1 MKPRDHAVKFA
12 LRCVVCM
19 LCGLGLVFAQ
29 GAKDVL
35 RIGSMDLPPWG
46 FYGLKGEPV
55 GVVYEMNEE
64 IGRHSGMRYTN
75 ELLPF
80 ARMLEMLKHGE
91 LDMISSQS
99 HTAALA
105 AGDPLVPLYKIDVVV
120 VMRNNSTAHTL
131 AELKGARLV
140 YHLGAS
146 YSQLE
151 GLPAEI
157 YRVNDYR
164 QSVLMLHSRPWVDG
178 AVFSAPSFFYWINK
192 LELSRDE
199 FGAIIPVELGK
210 VQWVFVRHGLP
221 EDIRTRI
228 EQAVAE
234 VTAAGTYEKLVE
246 KYVAGPMPSAL
257 EGVEAQKK

>member
-1 MKPRDHAVKFA
+1 MKPCDHAVKLA
-12 LRCVVCM
+12 QRCVFYM
-19 LCGLGLVFAQ
+19 LCCLGLGSAQ
-29 GAKDVL
+29 TVDGVL

-46 FYGLKGEPV
+46 FHGLKGECM

-64 IGRHSGMRYTN
+64 IGRRSGMRYTN

-105 AGDPLVPLYKIDVVV
+105 AGVQLVPLYTIDVVA
-120 VMRNNSTAHTL
+120 VMRKNSSAHTI

-164 QSVLMLHSRPWVDG
+164 QSVQMLHSRPWVDG
-178 AVFSAPSFFYWINK
+178 AVFSAPSFYYWINK
-192 LELSRDE
+192 LGLNRDE

-221 EDIRTRI
+221 EDIQARI
-228 EQAVAE
+228 VQAVAE
-234 VTAAGTYEKLVE
+234 VTAAGTYEKLV
-246 KYVAGPMPSAL
+246 KIYVAGAMPNAR
-257 EGVEAQKK
+257 